1 MNILVVTN
9 QFPSDTFKYKGSFV
23 FQQIREVS
31 KYTNTIKVVT
41 PNYNKDKSFEKLDN
55 IEIFRFK
62 SFTKKTQD
70 PLLRN
75 LFKGLMG
82 KLILILFVIS
92 QTRKILSVSRKSK
105 IDLIHA
111 HWALPSGFSAFL
123 ASIIMRKKI
132 LITSHGSDLTYCSE
146 KWVLSKMLKILIKK
160 SFYFICDTDSLK
172 DIALS
177 IHNDSK
183 KIKTIYLGVSN
194 NYLKYR
200 TNKKPNAK
208 KKSIIFVGSLYP
220 IKGIKYL
227 MESLELLSKKRDDFI
242 LRIVGGGEL
251 TNYVLEFIQLKK
263 LDHIC
268 KFEGFLPHE
277 ETVKLIS
284 ESDLAIQ
291 TSLSEGLSV
300 VIQES
305 IYLGK
310 PIVATNVGGTKEI
323 VKDNFNGFL
332 IEPMN
337 NEQFIEKVSYLL
349 DNVDILL
356 EMGNNSLE
364 IAKEK
369 LELEKN
375 VSQITDLYQEIL
387 QTTQRKYVKHKG

>member
-1 MNILVVTN
+1 M
-9 QFPSDTFKYKGSFV
+9 
-23 FQQIREVS
+23 
-31 KYTNTIKVVT
+31 
-41 PNYNKDKSFEKLDN
+41 
-55 IEIFRFK
+55 
-62 SFTKKTQD
+62 
-70 PLLRN
+70 
-75 LFKGLMG
+75 
-82 KLILILFVIS
+82 
-92 QTRKILSVSRKSK
+92 
-105 IDLIHA
+105 
-111 HWALPSGFSAFL
+111 
-123 ASIIMRKKI
+123 
-132 LITSHGSDLTYCSE
+132 
-146 KWVLSKMLKILIKK
+146 
-160 SFYFICDTDSLK
+160 
-172 DIALS
+172 
-177 IHNDSK
+177 
-183 KIKTIYLGVSN
+183 GVSN